1 MGYKKVVSRK
11 HKQNY
16 RKEGCDTYHCKL
28 LTKFKKKKMYK
39 CYSEVI

>member
-1 MGYKKVVSRK
+1 MGYKKLVSRK

-28 LTKFKKKKMYK
+28 LTKFKKKNVK
-39 CYSEVI
+39 VLF